1 MTGDQT
7 DTEALELLRALGRV
21 DPPDLGVLA
30 AARQPLWSAITDEL
44 LSADSAG
51 DPGRP
56 QQGEAQQGEA
66 QQREARRPAAR
77 PRPNQSSPARR
88 QRSDGAD

>member
-56 QQGEAQQGEA
+56 QQGEAQQREA
-66 QQREARRPAAR
+66 QRSAAR
-77 PRPNQSSPARR
+77 PRPDQSSPARR

>member
-1 MTGDQT
+1 VTDDPT
-7 DTEALELLRALGRV
+7 DTELRELLRALGRV

-30 AARQPLWSAITDEL
+30 AARQPLWSAVTDEL
-44 LSADSAG
+44 LSADPAG

-56 QQGEAQQGEA
+56 QQREAQR
-66 QQREARRPAAR
+66 REAR
-77 PRPNQSSPARR
+77 PRPDQSRPARR

>member
-66 QQREARRPAAR
+66 QRSAAR
-77 PRPNQSSPARR
+77 PRPDQSSPARR
-88 QRSDGAD
+88 QRSDGAG

>member
-1 MTGDQT
+1 MTDDQT

-21 DPPDLGVLA
+21 DPPEPGVLA

-51 DPGRP
+51 EPGRP
-56 QQGEAQQGEA
+56 QQGEAQQREV
-66 QQREARRPAAR
+66 QQREVQQREVQQRA
-77 PRPNQSSPARR
+77 
-88 QRSDGAD
+88 RSDGAD